1 MSSTAPKLSHNPGA
15 SGAHGSISTMAAAA
29 SASVRHG
36 DEILPDQSAAATTL
50 TIQKVRCAG
59 TP

>member
-1 MSSTAPKLSHNPGA
+1 MSSTAPKESHSPGE
-15 SGAHGSISTMAAAA
+15 SGAQGSISTMAA
-29 SASVRHG
+29 SASESVRQG
-36 DEILPDQSAAATTL
+36 EEMRPNQSATATTP

>member
-1 MSSTAPKLSHNPGA
+1 MSSTAPKESHNPGA
-15 SGAHGSISTMAAAA
+15 SGAHGSNSTIAA
-29 SASVRHG
+29 SASASTRHG
-36 DEILPDQSAAATTL
+36 DEMRPHQRASATTL

>member
-1 MSSTAPKLSHNPGA
+1 MSSTAPKESHNPGA
-15 SGAHGSISTMAAAA
+15 SGAHGSKRTIAASA
-29 SASVRHG
+29 SASVRHA
-36 DEILPDQSAAATTL
+36 EETRPDQSASATTV